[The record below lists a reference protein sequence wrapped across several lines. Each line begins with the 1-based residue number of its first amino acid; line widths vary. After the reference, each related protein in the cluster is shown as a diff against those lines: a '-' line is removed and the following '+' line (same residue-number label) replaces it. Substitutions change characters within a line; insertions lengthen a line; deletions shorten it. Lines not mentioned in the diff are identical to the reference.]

1 VLRHVLLV
9 PPEAETA
16 VIEDSAEGLVG
27 TTGVTTTRLAPAG
40 KAEVDGQLRDVWSEG
55 MLIEPGTTVR
65 VVAVRAGRVMV
76 LPQPPQEPT

>member
-1 VLRHVLLV
+1 
-9 PPEAETA
+9 
-16 VIEDSAEGLVG
+16 
-27 TTGVTTTRLAPAG
+27 VTTTRLAPAG